1 MSENTKTM
9 EISLLTDIGQK
20 RSNNQ
25 DFVNKYDN
33 KVGIPLIV
41 LADGMGG
48 HRAGNIASEM
58 AVTNLGREW
67 VNTDFSHLS
76 QIRDWMMAHI
86 EQENQKIYELGQTED
101 YKGMGTTIEALAVV
115 DNNVIFAHVGDSRIG
130 FIHEGNYTQLT
141 SDHSLVNELV
151 KAGQLTEEEAAVH
164 PQKNIITQSIGQ
176 ANPVELDLGVQP
188 LEAGD
193 TVLINSDGLTN
204 MVSKE
209 EIEAI
214 ITDSY
219 LTLSEKAKTLVDT
232 ANNAG
237 GLDNITVALVRFDQE
252 DN

>member
-1 MSENTKTM
+1 M